1 MSSKSGLS
9 RRTFIGL
16 TAAGGAALL
25 VGQVGCKKSES
36 PGGGEAAADPGGETF
51 EFYEVT
57 LAELQAGMEEGR
69 WSSREITDAYLA
81 RIEAVDGGATGLHS
95 VIETNPEAGAI
106 ADALDRERKEQGA
119 RGPLHGI
126 PVLLKD
132 NIGTADKMTTTAG
145 SLALEG
151 SIPDTD
157 AAVARQLRAAGAVL
171 LGKANL
177 SEWANFRSTNSSS
190 GWSAR
195 GGQCRNPYALDR
207 NPCGSSSGS
216 AVAVSANLA
225 PLAVGTETDG
235 SVICPSGIN
244 GIVGIKPTVG
254 LAGRTGIIPISHTQ
268 DTAGPMARTVRDAA
282 ILLGAMAGVDP
293 ADPATATAGEKA
305 HTDYTGFLAS
315 DGLKGAR
322 IGIGRQF
329 FGFLNQ
335 VDQLME
341 EVISTLSKAGAVIVD
356 PADMETRGKYGD
368 AEYEVLL
375 YEFKD
380 GLNRYFQS
388 LGPSAGIRSLSAL
401 IDFNRRNADRQM
413 PYFGQEIL
421 EMAESKGDLKSREY
435 LEALETC
442 RSLSRDK
449 GIDAVMDKLNLDA
462 IMAPSNGPAWM
473 TDHVNGD
480 HYGGGSSSPAAVSGY
495 PNITVPAGQVSG
507 LPVGVSFFGRA
518 WSESTLLRIAY
529 GYEQATGHRMAPRLL
544 PTLEIG

>member
-1 MSSKSGLS
+1 MSSDSGLT

-16 TAAGGAALL
+16 TAAGGAVLL
-25 VGQVGCKKSES
+25 AGQLGCKKDDS
-36 PGGGEAAADPGGETF
+36 PAGEDGAAQSTGDSF
-51 EFYEVT
+51 EFYEAT
-57 LAELQAGMEEGR
+57 LAQLQAGMESGR
-69 WSSREITDAYLA
+69 WTSREITDAYLA
-81 RIEAVDGGATGLHS
+81 RIEAVDRQGPMLRA
-95 VIETNPEAGAI
+95 VIETNPDAGAI
-106 ADALDRERKEQGA
+106 ADEMDRERKESGA
-119 RGPLHGI
+119 RGPLHGV

-151 SIPDTD
+151 SIPAED
-157 AAVARQLRAAGAVL
+157 ATVARLLREAGAVL
-171 LGKANL
+171 LGKTNL

-235 SVICPSGIN
+235 SVVCPSSIN

-254 LAGRTGIIPISHTQ
+254 LADGRGIIPISHTQ

-282 ILLGAMAGVDP
+282 ILLGAMATG
-293 ADPATATAGEKA
+293 GQA
-305 HTDYTGFLAS
+305 HSDYTGFLAV

-329 FGFLNQ
+329 FGFHKQ
-335 VDQLME
+335 VDACME
-341 EVISTLSKAGAVIVD
+341 EAIGALRQAGAVIVD
-356 PADMETRGKYGD
+356 PADMDTRGKFDD
-368 AEYEVLL
+368 AEFEVLL

-388 LGPSAGIRSLSAL
+388 LGPSASIRSLKAL
-401 IDFNRRNADRQM
+401 IDFNSRNADLEM

-421 EMAESKGDLKSREY
+421 EMAETKGDLKSREY

-442 RSLSRDK
+442 RTLSRDK

-462 IMAPSNGPAWM
+462 ILAPSNGPAWM

-495 PNITVPAGQVSG
+495 PNITVPAGQVGG

-518 WSESTLLRIAY
+518 WSEPVLLRIAY
-529 GYEQATGHRMAPRLL
+529 GFEQVTGHRMAPRLL

>member
-1 MSSKSGLS
+1 MSKETDFS

-25 VGQVGCKKSES
+25 VGQFGCRN
-36 PGGGEAAADPGGETF
+36 GDGDTGQDDEAGPAGDSF

-57 LAELQAGMEEGR
+57 VAQLQAGMESGK
-69 WSSREITDAYLA
+69 WTSRQITDAHLA
-81 RIEAVDGGATGLHS
+81 RIEAIDRNGPMLRA

-106 ADALDRERKEQGA
+106 ADELDRERKEQGV

-132 NIGTADKMTTTAG
+132 NIGTADQMTTTAG

-151 SIPDTD
+151 SIPGEDS
-157 AAVARQLRAAGAVL
+157 AVAAKLREAGAVL
-171 LGKANL
+171 LGKANM

-216 AVAVSANLA
+216 AVGVSASLV

-235 SVICPSGIN
+235 SVVCPSSIN

-254 LAGRTGIIPISHTQ
+254 LVGRSGIIPISHTQ
-268 DTAGPMARTVRDAA
+268 DTAGPMARSVRDAA

-293 ADPATATAGEKA
+293 SDPATAGAGDRG
-305 HTDYTGFLAS
+305 HVDYTGFLAT

-329 FGFLNQ
+329 LGFHKG
-335 VDQLME
+335 VDACME
-341 EVISTLSKAGAVIVD
+341 EAIGALRGAGAVIVD
-356 PADMETRGKYGD
+356 PADIETRNEFGD
-368 AEYEVLL
+368 AEFEVLL

-401 IDFNRRNADRQM
+401 IDFNSRNADREM

-421 EMAESKGDLKSREY
+421 EMAEAKGDLKSREY

-442 RSLSRDK
+442 RTLSRDK

-462 IMAPSNGPAWM
+462 IIAPSNGPAWM

-495 PNITVPAGQVSG
+495 PNVTVPAGQVGG

-518 WSESTLLRIAY
+518 WSEPVLLRIAY
-529 GYEQATGHRMAPRLL
+529 GFEQATGHRMAPRLL

>member
-1 MSSKSGLS
+1 
-9 RRTFIGL
+9 
-16 TAAGGAALL
+16 
-25 VGQVGCKKSES
+25 
-36 PGGGEAAADPGGETF
+36 
-51 EFYEVT
+51 
-57 LAELQAGMEEGR
+57 
-69 WSSREITDAYLA
+69 
-81 RIEAVDGGATGLHS
+81 
-95 VIETNPEAGAI
+95 
-106 ADALDRERKEQGA
+106 
-119 RGPLHGI
+119 
-126 PVLLKD
+126 VLLKD

-151 SIPDTD
+151 SIPGED
-157 AAVARQLRAAGAVL
+157 AALVRRLREAGAVL

-177 SEWANFRSTNSSS
+177 SEWANFRSTHSSS

-216 AVAVSANLA
+216 AVAVSASLA

-235 SVICPSGIN
+235 SVICPSSIN

-254 LAGRTGIIPISHTQ
+254 LVGSSGIIPISHTQ

-282 ILLGAMAGVDP
+282 ILLGAMTTEGD
-293 ADPATATAGEKA
+293 KA
-305 HTDYTGFLAS
+305 HTDYTGFLAP

-335 VDQLME
+335 VDERME
-341 EVISTLSKAGAVIVD
+341 EAISALSRAGAVIVD
-356 PADMETRGKYGD
+356 PADMETRGQFDD
-368 AEYEVLL
+368 AEFEVLL

-380 GLNRYFQS
+380 GLNRYLQS
-388 LGPSAGIRSLSAL
+388 LGPSTSIRSLKAL
-401 IDFNRRNADRQM
+401 IEFNSRNADREM

-421 EMAESKGDLKSREY
+421 EMAEAKGDLKSREY

-442 RSLSRDK
+442 RTLSREK

-462 IMAPSNGPAWM
+462 ILAPSNGPAWM
-473 TDHVNGD
+473 TDHINGD

-495 PNITVPAGQVSG
+495 PNITVPAGQVGG

-518 WSESTLLRIAY
+518 WSEPVLLRIAY
-529 GYEQATGHRMAPRLL
+529 GFEQATGHRMAPRLL